1 MAFVSIMDKNHIF
14 RQESIAIS
22 VLSNSE
28 SLPVR
33 EVAIPESTETVTRP
47 CREPTPAI
55 PTHGFLQIHLVR
67 IPASHTNTRD
77 QEQLEEVS
85 EP

>member
-1 MAFVSIMDKNHIF
+1 MAFVSIMDENHIF
-14 RQESIAIS
+14 RQESSATTM
-22 VLSNSE
+22 LSNSE
-28 SLPVR
+28 SLPVG
-33 EVAIPESTETVTRP
+33 EVAIPESTKTVTRP

-55 PTHGFLQIHLVR
+55 PTHAFLQIHLVR
-67 IPASHTNTRD
+67 IPASRTNTHD